1 MNMMHPMP
9 IRWKLKTLLAE
20 HDIRAR
26 ELAQEIIKRGG
37 KTREVTLYRITG
49 RDSKITPK
57 GIDVLEDVIL
67 GLEALTGKTFTPN
80 DLLEV
85 VRDAP

>member
-1 MNMMHPMP
+1 MTMMQPMP
-9 IRWKLKTLLAE
+9 IKWKLRAVLEE
-20 HDIRAR
+20 HEFTVRDLSR
-26 ELAQEIIKRGG
+26 EIATRGG
-37 KTREVTLYRITG
+37 KTSEITLYRING
-49 RDSKITPK
+49 RGGQIQPK

-85 VRDAP
+85 VRGG